1 MFYYVY
7 FNFLLFFY
15 YIFLQIIDATMWDL
29 EVWHSFV
36 ITLMSQR
43 ELSFWTLASLYF
55 SVLPGLIKVSSTC
68 SVFPAHTFSKP
79 YLIVSAISLP
89 MNSSYNKRESK
100 IWCQAMEVHQW
111 PITLSSNI
119 SNKIFIDPR
128 SLCRTL
134 SSNMFLLS
142 TAESLPLKSLFLFSL
157 SSPKFTYIWNPYS
170 PQQGLVVIWA
180 YG

>member
-1 MFYYVY
+1 MSTLI
-7 FNFLLFFY
+7 FLLFFY
-15 YIFLQIIDATMWDL
+15 YIFLQIIDATIWDL

-55 SVLPGLIKVSSTC
+55 SVFPGLIKVSSIC
-68 SVFPAHTFSKP
+68 SVFPTHTFSKP
-79 YLIVSAISLP
+79 YLIVSSISLP

-111 PITLSSNI
+111 SITLSSNI

-134 SSNMFLLS
+134 SSNMFYY
-142 TAESLPLKSLFLFSL
+142 PRLKAFPSKVFFSSLFQVLNALIFGTPTLPSRDL
-157 SSPKFTYIWNPYS
+157 
-170 PQQGLVVIWA
+170 
-180 YG
+180 